1 MTVWCYECCRLLLA
15 AQLSDARTAVVKDA
29 CAVVCAAAQACG
41 DRFGRC
47 AEYFTPSLQKL
58 LSASAAVLRDSADAA
73 LRTIIRVVRSG
84 RLLCGVVLRQGL
96 LAEPRHPQLRERLQ
110 TYLAIALQLWPT
122 PTLDDQQLL
131 DLVEDALFLGVQD
144 AAAEARA
151 QARKGFGALQL
162 RWPERAAQVQGRLS
176 VRDLKTLQHQQQQQ
190 QQQEQ
195 QQHQQQEEEEEVAV
209 GILLSVSVL
218 SVALLYCCVL
228 P

>member
-1 MTVWCYECCRLLLA
+1 M
-15 AQLSDARTAVVKDA
+15 
-29 CAVVCAAAQACG
+29 VCAAAQACG

-96 LAEPRHPQLRERLQ
+96 LAIPEPRHPQLRERLQ

-190 QQQEQ
+190 QQQHQ
-195 QQHQQQEEEEEVAV
+195 QQQEEEEVVAV

>member
-1 MTVWCYECCRLLLA
+1 M
-15 AQLSDARTAVVKDA
+15 
-29 CAVVCAAAQACG
+29 VCAAAQACG

-47 AEYFTPSLQKL
+47 AEYFTPRLQKL

-84 RLLCGVVLRQGL
+84 RLLGGVVLRQGL

-110 TYLAIALQLWPT
+110 AYLAIALQLWPT

-190 QQQEQ
+190 QQQ
-195 QQHQQQEEEEEVAV
+195 QEEEEEEVVAV